1 MCNKYLL
8 NNSEINEKFSCVP
21 QMCFVYV
28 LLNSLLILKAK
39 SELFYFSVNI

>member
-8 NNSEINEKFSCVP
+8 NNSEINEKFSCDP
-21 QMCFVYV
+21 QMCFVYA

-39 SELFYFSVNI
+39 SELFYFSVSI

>member
-8 NNSEINEKFSCVP
+8 NNSEINEKKFCVP
-21 QMCFVYV
+21 QMYFAYV

-39 SELFYFSVNI
+39 

>member
-21 QMCFVYV
+21 QMCFACV

-39 SELFYFSVNI
+39 SDLFYFSVNV

>member
-8 NNSEINEKFSCVP
+8 NNSEINEKFSCVL
-21 QMCFVYV
+21 QMCFPYV

-39 SELFYFSVNI
+39 SDLFYFYVNI